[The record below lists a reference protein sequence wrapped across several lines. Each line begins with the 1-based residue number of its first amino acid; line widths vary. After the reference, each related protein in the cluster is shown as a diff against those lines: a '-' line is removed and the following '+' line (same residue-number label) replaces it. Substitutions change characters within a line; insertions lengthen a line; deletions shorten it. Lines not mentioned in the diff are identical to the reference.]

1 VKEEGF
7 TPLIIG
13 VLVGSSDVVKKLVSL
28 PNIDLDTKAEGVG
41 PAVYDAARRGKL
53 EMVKAMKEAGA
64 DMNNVGGSNEIPPLS
79 IAIAAGHNEVA
90 RYLINQAKVDVNIE
104 GKDGA
109 SPVFHA
115 AQVGNFE
122 MLKLLKKA
130 GANLDT
136 VGGPNKVSAVAIASE
151 TGFLKLVD
159 YFISEGVDLNRQ
171 GLDGDTPVYLAAS
184 RGHLDIVKALQKA
197 GANLNIPSGQEQ
209 FSALGAAILTGNS
222 NIAIYLVRN
231 GADVNQ
237 KTGAGSSPPLLA
249 AQEGQLAVLE
259 ALADAGADLEAP
271 GGRFEITP
279 IALASLRNH
288 ADVVKF
294 LVDQGVDVAVPDV
307 DGDTALDLAERQG
320 YQDIVRIL
328 QSADQ

>member
-1 VKEEGF
+1 MGSSFLPFFCKMNPSWVLVGLLYLAPSTRGDCPIINSLRGYNFQGLSILDAAVIVNATDDIEGLVARGCDPNYDGTYLTYTATKCSSPLLENLGVNCTREVKEEGF

-159 YFISEGVDLNRQ
+159 YFISEGVDINRQ

-184 RGHLDIVKALQKA
+184 RGHLD
-197 GANLNIPSGQEQ
+197 
-209 FSALGAAILTGNS
+209 
-222 NIAIYLVRN
+222 
-231 GADVNQ
+231 
-237 KTGAGSSPPLLA
+237 
-249 AQEGQLAVLE
+249 
-259 ALADAGADLEAP
+259 
-271 GGRFEITP
+271 
-279 IALASLRNH
+279 
-288 ADVVKF
+288 
-294 LVDQGVDVAVPDV
+294 
-307 DGDTALDLAERQG
+307 
-320 YQDIVRIL
+320 
-328 QSADQ
+328 